1 MGFLSAET
9 LNVNNSAVF
18 TVPSGCTFLLVKM
31 AHNSGVGLPST
42 RTLGGTALTL
52 IAGGPNDDGMS
63 AGVYQRVSPTIGA
76 NTLSHNSGAATNIAT
91 LEYYDGIDLVT
102 PVRNSATAFGTYTNS
117 FSLNVT
123 SVAGDLCSDMIC
135 HQSSGTLTMNGAQTL
150 VVNTTFGTRLF
161 GVSRR
166 AATGTS
172 TNFSW
177 TTSASQRQRQVAV
190 ALIPSGGG
198 GGSAIAAISSGYHT
212 RNINR

>member
-1 MGFLSAET
+1 MPFISAET

-31 AHNSGVGLPST
+31 AHNAGGLPAT
-42 RTLGGTALTL
+42 RTLGGTALTF
-52 IAGGPNDDGMS
+52 IAGGDNGDSM
-63 AGVYQRVSPTIGA
+63 AAAIYQRVSPPSGSI
-76 NTLSHNSGAATNIAT
+76 TLSHNSIAATNIAT
-91 LEYYDGIDLVT
+91 LEYYDGIDLTT
-102 PVRNSATAFGTYTNS
+102 PVRNSATAGGTYTNS

-123 SVAGDLCSDMIC
+123 SVAGDLCSDVFV

-166 AATGTS
+166 TATGTS

-177 TTSASQRQRQVAV
+177 TTSAGQRQRQVAV
-190 ALIPSGGG
+190 ALIPSGGPAVAKSVFPFFLG
-198 GGSAIAAISSGYHT
+198 
-212 RNINR
+212 